1 MGDGYIDHTD
11 NSYANP
17 GTGDAAVLQKVA
29 SRPGPDGGMEAVR
42 LNGVPDGAHPV
53 PPAPPTVLLRDIFGN
68 DQGKDLRAKLRVPI
82 KYLTAVTKGGH
93 NDALIRL
100 GGIVFP
106 YTPQIQIEHKA
117 EYQSITPTHSNFPI
131 NFYNKS
137 SIGNISIV
145 GKFSVQNIDDAQVFV
160 STIHLLRSLTKMRFG
175 GMTGDPDSGSPPPV
189 CRFDAYGE
197 MIFENIP
204 VAVSQFR
211 IELPDNIDY
220 FTFPGVPGVYE
231 ATSVP
236 VISTLNITLTPM
248 YSRGEMQDFSVVK
261 YLNNG
266 LVGRG
271 YL

>member
-1 MGDGYIDHTD
+1 MSNEYVDNTD
-11 NSYANP
+11 NSYGNP
-17 GTGDAAVLQKVA
+17 GTGDASVLDRITSSPRV
-29 SRPGPDGGMEAVR
+29 DFGMEEVR
-42 LNGVPDGAHPV
+42 LNGLPQGAHPT
-53 PPAPPTVLLRDIFGN
+53 PPSPPTMLLRDIFGN
-68 DQGKDLRAKLRVPI
+68 DQGKDLRAKIRVPV
-82 KYLTAVTKGGH
+82 KYLTSVTKGGH

-106 YTPQIQIEHKA
+106 FTPQIQVEHKA
-117 EYQSITPTHSNFPI
+117 EYQTVTPTHSNFPI
-131 NFYNKS
+131 NFYSKS
-137 SIGNISIV
+137 TIGNITVV

-160 STIHLLRSLTKMRFG
+160 STVHLLRSLTKMRFG
-175 GMTGDPDSGSPPPV
+175 GITGDPDSGSPPPV

-197 MIFENIP
+197 MMFENIP
-204 VAVSQFR
+204 VSVSQFR

-220 FTFPGVPGVYE
+220 FTFPGLSGVYE

-236 VISTLNITLTPM
+236 VLSTINVTLTPM